1 MNHFNDHMNR
11 LDIPIPFEKFFKSNF
26 RPLCYFAFQFL
37 NNMAEA
43 EDVVQDTF
51 IKFWD
56 KKDDFKSEHAIKS
69 FLYVSVKNACLNIKR
84 HKLVIQNHV
93 ETQPADL
100 YIDHPE
106 VLNNIVKAEV
116 LARIYRAVET
126 LPDGC
131 KKIFEMSYFE
141 ELKNPQI
148 AEILEITVNT
158 VKTQKYRAIKLLN
171 EKLNPIFKSQAIET
185 TFFTAFFYFL

>member
-1 MNHFNDHMNR
+1 
-11 LDIPIPFEKFFKSNF
+11 
-26 RPLCYFAFQFL
+26 
-37 NNMAEA
+37 
-43 EDVVQDTF
+43 
-51 IKFWD
+51 
-56 KKDDFKSEHAIKS
+56 
-69 FLYVSVKNACLNIKR
+69 
-84 HKLVIQNHV
+84 V

-141 ELKNPQI
+141 ELKNPEI

-158 VKTQKYRAIKLLN
+158 VKTQKYRAIKILN
-171 EKLNPIFKSQAIET
+171 EKLNPIFKRQLIET
-185 TFFTAFFYFL
+185 TFFTSFFYFL

>member
-1 MNHFNDHMNR
+1 MNHFNDHRNR
-11 LDIPIPFEKFFKSNF
+11 LEIPITFEKFFKDNF
-26 RPLCYFAFQFL
+26 KPLCYFAFQFL
-37 NNMAEA
+37 NSMAEA

-56 KKDDFKSEHAIKS
+56 KKDAFESEPAIKS
-69 FLYVSVKNACLNIKR
+69 FLYVSVRNACLNIKR
-84 HKLVIQNHV
+84 HKLVIQNHL
-93 ETQPADL
+93 EAQSADL

-116 LARIYRAVET
+116 LARIYSAVET

-171 EKLNPIFKSQAIET
+171 EKLNPIFKSQTIET